1 LITGGRPG
9 DLRRVAAGEATELTD
24 VFGYVSP
31 NLIARSPRFGLGE
44 GLFAGGFIASP
55 MIVRMG
61 ARLTREGGTD
71 VKVPLR

>member
-1 LITGGRPG
+1 MKVSSSR
-9 DLRRVAAGEATELTD
+9 DLAELTD

-31 NLIARSPRFGLGE
+31 DLIARSPGFGLGE

-55 MIVRMG
+55 AIVRMG